1 MRFEWSRSTGH
12 SELREGIPDADY
24 PIAVLGYGGMSPEL
38 VNGVTRK
45 VAVSFQQLD
54 DANARPF
61 HKDVSFSH
69 LRALR
74 IGSVW
79 QNRRLVGEVRYDDFG
94 LTEVDFSPDQWRL
107 ISPNTET
114 QGGRPA
120 PLNGRYRA
128 STKDERK
135 ERSWLLEFTLSDKR
149 TLLVPCMEFFLRC
162 YGVSE
167 LIPRALSSM
176 SWDDAMKLFLVNT
189 TRENSAEG
197 KWVIRPTER
206 MQDGDRAFLGH
217 ILHTSYGQR
226 AAKSIADQCVTESKN
241 QELIFPRVEPWFSGK
256 VPVSARGIWVRE
268 RQTFLALRM
277 ELLGEPTGPG
287 IVAVKMKKD
296 EVSRSEDDQSSEQ
309 VREGRQS
316 FTLSPESR
324 LKVHVPY
331 DAHSFGGTP
340 PEKREPSGE
349 RFPLGPKRDITTIF
363 ERQSSI
369 VLPPDGS
376 NELGVQLAAPDTPD
390 VPEVHRMVMAHGTL
404 LEMWRALQALQTQH
418 PKHLLRIQWLHADRG
433 FVNDDPPELIA
444 LRPFAENEEVKPDVR
459 NWVTRDIKTELP
471 RGVLVLRI
479 EAAVPKSLEKKTIHV
494 LEIERRMKQRRA
506 GTKKVDEEADRFRG
520 LVAVLAPTTDF
531 DRWVRDILSRVRHV
545 VGLVV
550 ELESLHPDFI
560 EAFKHSQSRS
570 TNKMPF
576 RASALLALKKA
587 GIEL

>member
-1 MRFEWSRSTGH
+1 MRYEWSRNTGH
-12 SELREGIPDADY
+12 SELREGIPDTDY
-24 PIAVLGYGGMSPEL
+24 PIAVLGYGGMSPHL

-74 IGSVW
+74 VGSVW
-79 QNRRLVGEVRYDDFG
+79 QNKRHVGEVRYDDFG
-94 LTEVDFSPDQWRL
+94 LTELDFSPGRCRL
-107 ISPNTET
+107 LSAITET
-114 QGGRPA
+114 QEGRPA

-135 ERSWLLEFTLSDKR
+135 ERSWLLEFTLPDKR
-149 TLLVPCMEFFLRC
+149 IILVPCMEFFLRC

-189 TRENSAEG
+189 TREKSTEG

-287 IVAVKMKKD
+287 IVAVKMKKEED
-296 EVSRSEDDQSSEQ
+296 SCSEDDQSSKQ
-309 VREGRQS
+309 AREGRRN
-316 FTLSPESR
+316 FTLSPESK
-324 LKVHVPY
+324 LKVHIPN
-331 DAHSFGGTP
+331 DAHNFGSPP
-340 PEKREPSGE
+340 PERRDPKGE

-363 ERQSSI
+363 ERQSSV

-376 NELGVQLAAPDTPD
+376 NEPGVQLTSPDALD
-390 VPEVHRMVMAHGTL
+390 VPEAHRIVMAHGTL
-404 LEMWRALQALQTQH
+404 LEMWRALQALQAHH
-418 PKHLLRIQWLHADRG
+418 PENLLGIQWFHAERG
-433 FVNDDPPELIA
+433 FVNDDTPELIA
-444 LRPFAENEEVKPDVR
+444 LQPFGENEQVKPDIR
-459 NWVTRDIKTELP
+459 NWVTRDIKTEPP
-471 RGVLVLRI
+471 RGILVLRI
-479 EAAVPKSLEKKTIHV
+479 QASVPKTLEKKTIYV
-494 LEIERRMKQRRA
+494 LEVERRVKQRRA
-506 GTKKVDEEADRFRG
+506 SMKKVDEEADSYRG
-520 LVAVLAPTTDF
+520 LAVVLAPTTDF
-531 DRWVRDILSRVRHV
+531 DKWLRDVLSRIRYVAGH
-545 VGLVV
+545 VV
-550 ELESLHPDFI
+550 ELESLHPNFI
-560 EAFKHSQSRS
+560 EAFKHSQSR
-570 TNKMPF
+570 TNNKMPF

-587 GIEL
+587 GVEL

>member
-12 SELREGIPDADY
+12 SELREGIPDTDY

-114 QGGRPA
+114 QEGRPA

-135 ERSWLLEFTLSDKR
+135 ERSWLLEFTLPDKR

-217 ILHTSYGQR
+217 MLHTSYGQR

-241 QELIFPRVEPWFSGK
+241 QELIFPRVEPWFWGK

-296 EVSRSEDDQSSEQ
+296 EVSRSEDDQSIEQ
-309 VREGRQS
+309 AREGRQS
-316 FTLSPESR
+316 FTLSPESK
-324 LKVHVPY
+324 LKVHVPS
-331 DAHSFGGTP
+331 DAHSFGSTP
-340 PEKREPSGE
+340 QERRDPKAE

-369 VLPPDGS
+369 VLPTDGS
-376 NELGVQLAAPDTPD
+376 NEPGVQLTSPDALD

-444 LRPFAENEEVKPDVR
+444 LRPFAENEDVKPDVR
-459 NWVTRDIKTELP
+459 NWVTRDIKTEPP

-531 DRWVRDILSRVRHV
+531 DRWVRDILSKVRHV

-570 TNKMPF
+570 ADKMYPPENP
-576 RASALLALKKA
+576 RY
-587 GIEL
+587 